1 MGDLRPGE
9 GREAAVGREED
20 GRWGGWGGGSVEE
33 AGPPDPEEAR
43 FVRAAGLEE
52 STQ

>member
-1 MGDLRPGE
+1 MGEPRPGE
-9 GREAAVGREED
+9 GREAAAGGEEE
-20 GRWGGWGGGSVEE
+20 GWWGGWRGGSEEE
-33 AGPPDPEEAR
+33 AGPPDREGTR